1 MNKFDLQ
8 ELAIDSL
15 LWITAPATLI
25 VWGQITFPLWRSVPP
40 GILILLGLGLLVAIV
55 HVLQK
60 FLPSDSPPWMWIVRG
75 LQMGIG
81 LIVGLVGVLPE

>member
-8 ELAIDSL
+8 EIAIDSL
-15 LWITAPATLI
+15 TWINASALLV
-25 VWGQITFPLWRSVPP
+25 VWGQITQPLWSQLPP
-40 GILILLGLGLLVAIV
+40 GALILLALGLLVAIV
-55 HVLQK
+55 HVLQR

-81 LIVGLVGVLPE
+81 LIVGLVGLLP